1 VSELAE
7 TIVISRHGGLVST
20 RARLAMND
28 EVLVWWPD
36 GRRGASARVVHRHPT
51 GAAGLV
57 EVGFE
62 FLQEMNFWGLDFPEE
77 TQL

>member
-1 VSELAE
+1 
-7 TIVISRHGGLVST
+7 
-20 RARLAMND
+20 
-28 EVLVWWPD
+28 
-36 GRRGASARVVHRHPT
+36 VVHRQPT